1 MGCWGSCMNEPMS
14 YLAYILDNESGDAPV
29 TEPTSGWAWNF
40 FMFQE
45 PLKEIT
51 TYWGLLLRIYQDV
64 FFEIILGRFL
74 VRLVK
79 LWAGQKWNIWKLWV
93 FSNAFRRISFQA
105 LRVVIVALS
114 EIVKRAPRSLVVK
127 DHVTMNKPVV
137 SLYFLLIYQVMCILT
152 WKHNGANRQAFQVLK
167 S

>member
-1 MGCWGSCMNEPMS
+1 MP
-14 YLAYILDNESGDAPV
+14 SGGV
-29 TEPTSGWAWNF
+29 
-40 FMFQE
+40 
-45 PLKEIT
+45 
-51 TYWGLLLRIYQDV
+51 
-64 FFEIILGRFL
+64 
-74 VRLVK
+74 
-79 LWAGQKWNIWKLWV
+79 
-93 FSNAFRRISFQA
+93 SFQA

-167 S
+167 SWWDFTNHLDLEILIGCDKPKIHASYAIHFPGKIIWIQSVPKEISFIEVQQGRDIR